1 MKSYAIL
8 TEGKDGE
15 MENLGEYPGE
25 NPRQAFENFL
35 ADSPDFEGEVEVWEI
50 GPGATFRRYDGET
63 EEKPL

>member
-8 TEGKDGE
+8 KLDAMSDTD
-15 MENLGEYPGE
+15 NLGTYSGNTPKE
-25 NPRQAFENFL
+25 AFENFL

-50 GPGATFRRYDGET
+50 GPGATFMRYDGET